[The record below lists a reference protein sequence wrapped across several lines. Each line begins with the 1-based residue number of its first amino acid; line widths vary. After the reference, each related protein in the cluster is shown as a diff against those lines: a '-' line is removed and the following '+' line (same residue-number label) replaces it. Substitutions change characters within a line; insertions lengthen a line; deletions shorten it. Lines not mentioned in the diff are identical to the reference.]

1 MQKIVHQRIDC
12 DQLHA
17 DFEPLLLSV
26 RQRAGFG
33 FGELRETDQREDLVE
48 AGAQDLAAGP
58 FDTVISDDGSFKP
71 LTLADLFLTRP
82 ATQANVIVKAD
93 WTPDALG
100 HTHCGIVARLDS
112 TSNPLNYLLALVTL
126 DKNGYQY
133 ATLHKVV
140 NGVLTTLI
148 TNTYAAFVAGAYLEV
163 RCDGNTISLWYN
175 NVQVGANQTVND
187 AGILNNKIHG
197 VFSTDGGNKLNRFF
211 VGYA

>member
-1 MQKIVHQRIDC
+1 MPAFHGT
-12 DQLHA
+12 
-17 DFEPLLLSV
+17 S
-26 RQRAGFG
+26 G
-33 FGELRETDQREDLVE
+33 TT
-48 AGAQDLAAGP
+48 GP
-58 FDTVISDDGSFKP
+58 FHQSHATLPGLIHDVSPISSGSARFV
-71 LTLADLFLTRP
+71 R
-82 ATQANVIVKAD
+82 IV
-93 WTPDALG
+93 
-100 HTHCGIVARLDS
+100 DS
-112 TSNPLNYLLALVTL
+112 TSSPLNYLLALVTL